1 MSQENLQILQSGNLV
16 NARRLDLNCGLT
28 EVPREVFEHADTLEV
43 LNLTGNALRSL
54 PEDLPRLHKLRILFC
69 SSNNF
74 TTLPEV
80 IGDCSSLRMVG
91 FKSNQI
97 EHVPDIAFPEELR
110 WLILTDNHI
119 ETLPESLGQCSQ
131 MQKLMLSGNRL
142 RYLPESFAKFDK
154 LELLRIAANQF
165 EQLPPWLPTLPRLAW
180 LAFAGNPV
188 APAPSS
194 DDIPMRDIPWSE
206 LQLGKL
212 LGEGASGRISRAQWR
227 PQNGGLPQSVA
238 VKVFKGTM
246 TSDGLPEN
254 EMAAAMAAG
263 THGSF
268 VEVLGRVAQHPDGA
282 HGLVM
287 SLLDE
292 GFMNL
297 AGPPS
302 FESCTRDVYNPDET
316 FSPFTVHRIALSA
329 ASACAHLHARG
340 LMLGDLYAHNILHH
354 PDGRCRITDFGG
366 ATFVPRGE
374 PGLKHALERLEVRA
388 FGNLLEELLER
399 CETDTIV
406 SRATDRMRTLQAQC
420 QGTPA
425 ERPLFEDILAALE
438 RIVP

>member
-1 MSQENLQILQSGNLV
+1 MSQENLQTLRSDNLI
-16 NARRLDLNCGLT
+16 NATRLDLSCGLT
-28 EVPREVFEHADTLEV
+28 ELPREVFEHADTLEI
-43 LNLTGNALRSL
+43 LNLTGNALTSL
-54 PEDLPRLHKLRILFC
+54 PDDLPRLHKLRILFC

-74 TTLPEV
+74 TTFPEV
-80 IGDCSSLRMVG
+80 IGDCPNLSMVG

-110 WLILTDNHI
+110 WLILTDNRI
-119 ETLPESLGQCSQ
+119 ETLPDSLGQCTQ

-142 RYLPESFAKFDK
+142 RNLPKSFARFAN

-165 EQLPPWLPTLPRLAW
+165 EELPSWLTSLPRLAW

-194 DDIPMRDIPWSE
+194 DDIFMRDIPWRA
-206 LQLGKL
+206 LQLEKL
-212 LGEGASGRISRAQWR
+212 LGEGASGLISKAHWFSDNGNEPR
-227 PQNGGLPQSVA
+227 PVA
-238 VKVFKGTM
+238 VKVFKGAM

-254 EMAAAMAAG
+254 EMAAALAAG
-263 THGSF
+263 SHENF
-268 VEVLGRVAQHPDGA
+268 VEVLGRITHHPDGA

-302 FESCTRDVYNPDET
+302 FESCTRDIYTPGQT
-316 FSPFTVHRIALSA
+316 FTLGTAHGIALSA
-329 ASACAHLHARG
+329 ASVGTHLHARG

-354 PDGRCRITDFGG
+354 DDGRCRITDFGG
-366 ATFVPRGE
+366 ATFLPQGA

-388 FGNLLEELLER
+388 FGILLEELLER
-399 CETDTIV
+399 CGVEDAEKSAV
-406 SRATDRMRTLQAQC
+406 DKMRTLQAQC
-420 QGTPA
+420 QGPPV
-425 ERPLFEDILAALE
+425 ERPLFADIQGLLE
-438 RIVP
+438 SIVP